1 MNNSV
6 LFIQNLCVNY
16 ITPGDPVKAVNDV
29 SFEIQQGEIFGLVGE
44 SGSGKS
50 TVVQAVLR
58 TLPPPAVITGGKVII
73 NNKDILSISNTEVL
87 QYRWK
92 QISIVMQSA
101 LNALNPVL
109 TVREQIEDVLK
120 EHSDLKGKAAEDRT
134 KELLSL
140 IDIDVSRLDS
150 YPHQLSGG
158 MRQRV
163 VIAIALALMPP
174 LIIMDEPTTALDVI
188 VEREILSKII

>member
-1 MNNSV
+1 MNNPIIS
-6 LFIQNLCVNY
+6 IRNLCVNY
-16 ITPGDPVKAVNDV
+16 ITSGKPIEAVNDV
-29 SFEIQQGEIFGLVGE
+29 SFDIQHGEIFGLVGE

-50 TVVQAVLR
+50 TVVQAILR
-58 TLPPPAVITGGKVII
+58 ILPTPAVISGGKVII

-134 KELLSL
+134 KE
-140 IDIDVSRLDS
+140 
-150 YPHQLSGG
+150 
-158 MRQRV
+158 
-163 VIAIALALMPP
+163 
-174 LIIMDEPTTALDVI
+174 
-188 VEREILSKII
+188 

>member
-1 MNNSV
+1 MNNPIIS
-6 LFIQNLCVNY
+6 IRNLCVNY
-16 ITPGDPVKAVNDV
+16 ITSGKPIEAVNDV
-29 SFEIQQGEIFGLVGE
+29 SFDIQHGEIFGLVGE

-50 TVVQAVLR
+50 TVVQAILR
-58 TLPPPAVITGGKVII
+58 ILPTPAVISGGKVII

-120 EHSDLKGKAAEDRT
+120 EHNDLKGKSAADRT
-134 KELLSL
+134 IELLSL
-140 IDIDVSRLDS
+140 VDIDVN
-150 YPHQLSGG
+150 LS
-158 MRQRV
+158 
-163 VIAIALALMPP
+163 
-174 LIIMDEPTTALDVI
+174 LIHI
-188 VEREILSKII
+188 